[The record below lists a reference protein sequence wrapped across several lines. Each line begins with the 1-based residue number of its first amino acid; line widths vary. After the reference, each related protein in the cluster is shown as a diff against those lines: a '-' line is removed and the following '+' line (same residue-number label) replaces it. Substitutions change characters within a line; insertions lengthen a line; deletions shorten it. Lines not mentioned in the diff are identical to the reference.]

1 MPVYNILLNVLPEI
15 IQIKSTKQKNPNLF
29 VAEIKQLPPTEPVKD
44 APAAKEDGDSVVNKN
59 NTKDENLKFTSVYQE
74 TEEAARLENVQEEMP
89 SKAGNGKYYDYT
101 DINGYHEAS
110 IPYL

>member
-29 VAEIKQLPPTEPVKD
+29 VAEIKQLPTTEPVKD
-44 APAAKEDGDSVVNKN
+44 APAAKDDGDSVVNKN